1 MPKRKNMNLIPW
13 LLTGAAI
20 LFFVYRNDFLPLP
33 SNAIFDLSKLDSQYG
48 AQNVQRLTNLY
59 YVVSNSIDPTT
70 GQALTAVQQQLL
82 LAQALQESGLF
93 TDNPNYK
100 NVDQLNNYAGIAR
113 NGDYVGYPDLKS
125 FVNDWLDILST
136 NNQPIEAVT
145 VPDFVTRLK
154 ANNYFT
160 DNINTY
166 MNNVQ
171 TYFNILNNTAV

>member
-100 NVDQLNNYAGIAR
+100 NVDQLN
-113 NGDYVGYPDLKS
+113 
-125 FVNDWLDILST
+125 
-136 NNQPIEAVT
+136 
-145 VPDFVTRLK
+145 
-154 ANNYFT
+154 
-160 DNINTY
+160 
-166 MNNVQ
+166 
-171 TYFNILNNTAV
+171 

>member
-1 MPKRKNMNLIPW
+1 MMWLIGGFA
-13 LLTGAAI
+13 LV
-20 LFFVYRNDFLPLP
+20 FFLWRNGFVSLPA
-33 SNAIFDLSKLDSQYG
+33 NAVFDLSQLDSQYG

-59 YVVSNSIDPTT
+59 YVVSNAVDPITT
-70 GQALTAVQQQLL
+70 QPLTAFQQQLL
-82 LAQALQESGLF
+82 LAQALHESGLF

-100 NVDQLNNYAGIAR
+100 NVDQLNNYAGITR
-113 NGDYVGYPDLKS
+113 NGNYVSYPDLKS
-125 FVNDWLDILST
+125 FVTDWLNILAY
-136 NNQPIEAVT
+136 NNEPIEAVT

-171 TYFNILNNTAV
+171 TYFNLLNNVAV

>member
-1 MPKRKNMNLIPW
+1 MSLVPW
-13 LLTGAAI
+13 LLTGAVV
-20 LFFVYRNDFLPLP
+20 LFFLYRNDFITLP
-33 SNAIFDLSKLDSQYG
+33 SNAIFDLSQLDNQYG

-59 YVVSNSIDPTT
+59 YVVSNSVDPVT
-70 GQALTAVQQQLL
+70 GLSLTAFQQQLL

-100 NVDQLNNYAGIAR
+100 NVDQLNNYAGITR
-113 NGDYVGYPDLKS
+113 NGNYVSYPNLKS
-125 FVNDWLDILST
+125 FVTDWLNILST
-136 NNQPIEAVT
+136 NNQPIEAIT

-166 MNNVQ
+166 MSNVQ
-171 TYFNILNNTAV
+171 TYYNILNNVAV